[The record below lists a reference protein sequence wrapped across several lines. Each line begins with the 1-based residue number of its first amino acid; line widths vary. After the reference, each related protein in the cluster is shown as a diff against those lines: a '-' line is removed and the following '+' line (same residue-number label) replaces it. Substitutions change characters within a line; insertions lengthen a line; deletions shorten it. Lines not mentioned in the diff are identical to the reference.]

1 MFLEDQYRLS
11 AYSATEALF
20 KAYLQLGITNTNL
33 ILRQKKLVSI
43 NTKLQIT
50 FIMGQLRLMVVTT
63 KRQVIIYHWLGIY
76 F

>member
-11 AYSATEALF
+11 AISATEALF
-20 KAYLQLGITNTNL
+20 KAYAIGNHQYKSNFTAE
-33 ILRQKKLVSI
+33 KLVSI

-50 FIMGQLRLMVVTT
+50 FVIMGQLRLIWYTT

>member
-11 AYSATEALF
+11 AISTTEALF
-20 KAYLQLGITNTNL
+20 TYLQLGSPIQIL

-50 FIMGQLRLMVVTT
+50 FVIMGQLRLIWYTT